1 MLIFND
7 SFLLI
12 ASRSLYLA
20 HRALGIPVG
29 SWVAVE
35 PSGTGLTFITNPP
48 GLGAILPSLRW
59 SIGTS
64 NNKKHINPT
73 PRP

>member
-1 MLIFND
+1 MIIFND
-7 SFLLI
+7 SFLLV

-35 PSGTGLTFITNPP
+35 PSGTRLTFTTNPP
-48 GLGAILPSLRW
+48 GLGAMLPLLRW
-59 SIGTS
+59 AIGTS
-64 NNKKHINPT
+64 NNK
-73 PRP
+73 